1 MKMSS
6 FYLRASQWSS
16 FAGQV
21 LVLFIGLAAI
31 AGCRDNPGKWPLEKV
46 SAKIAESLEL
56 SDISLSSSE
65 GKLQGTGIRPD
76 GEKVKVIVTQ
86 LPESYQIQWDAQ
98 GDRGFMEEGYFQL
111 Q

>member
-1 MKMSS
+1 MSS
-6 FYLRASQWSS
+6 SYMRGSRWSS
-16 FAGQV
+16 FAVNV
-21 LVLFIGLAAI
+21 LAVFIGLTAI
-31 AGCRDNPGKWPLEKV
+31 AGCKDNPGKWPLEKV
-46 SAKIAESLEL
+46 SEKIAQSLEL

-86 LPESYQIQWDAQ
+86 HPESYQIQWDAQ